1 MLILADIV
9 PEHLFTMQPTWLLWL
24 VAAVAIVLL
33 VYGSDRVVAKA
44 VSLSKMLG
52 LSKVIIGATVVSL
65 GTTAPEACVS
75 VTAAFNN
82 NPGFALGNGV
92 GSIICDT
99 ALIFGL
105 GCCLVRLPKDKF
117 ILKRHGW
124 LQLGSG
130 LLLAG
135 TIGGLALMQGSF
147 SGVVLGRSVGIIF
160 LILLVGYLWISVR
173 WARQHPEA
181 IPPEAMEGE
190 NGGDG
195 KKKIIL
201 SLVGLAIGLAMVIFG
216 AQLMVGSAKVIC
228 TRWGVPQSILAVTLI
243 AFGTSLPELVTA
255 IAAIVKGHPE
265 LLVGNVIGADILNVL
280 FVVGASAT
288 AVPLVVP
295 LPFFYLHLPVM
306 LIVLVL
312 LRLYIF
318 KPGDKFS
325 RWEGIPL
332 LLVFL
337 GYYAVMFVLVAN
349 GTLRV

>member
-1 MLILADIV
+1 MLADII
-9 PEHLFTMQPTWLLWL
+9 PDFIFTDRSTWMLFVM
-24 VAAVAIVLL
+24 AAVAVLL
-33 VYGSDRVVAKA
+33 LVKGSDKA
-44 VSLSKMLG
+44 VTEAVKLSKILG
-52 LSKVIIGATVVSL
+52 LSTVIIGATVVSL

-75 VTAAFNN
+75 VTAAFNG

-105 GCCLVRLPKDKF
+105 GCCLVKLPKDKF

-130 LLLAG
+130 ILLAG
-135 TIGGLALMQGSF
+135 VIGVLALMNGSITN
-147 SGVVLGRSVGIIF
+147 VVLGRPVGVIF
-160 LILLVGYLWISVR
+160 LLLLVGYMWISVR
-173 WARQHPEA
+173 WAKQHPEA
-181 IPPEAMEGE
+181 IPAEAREVE
-190 NGGDG
+190 VQSNG
-195 KKKIIL
+195 KKKTVI
-201 SLVGLAIGLAMVIFG
+201 SLLGLMFGLALVIGGSQI
-216 AQLMVGSAKVIC
+216 MVGSVAEVCK
-228 TRWGVPQSILAVTLI
+228 RWGVPESVLAVTLI

-255 IAAIVKGHPE
+255 IASIVKGHPE

-280 FVVGASAT
+280 FVIGASAV
-288 AVPLVVP
+288 AMPLQVPP
-295 LPFFYLHLPVM
+295 EFFYLHIPVM
-306 LIVLVL
+306 LISLVI

-318 KPGDKFS
+318 KPSQTFS

-337 GYYAVMFVLVAN
+337 GYYAILMYLVVN